1 MKTIEEQ
8 KLTIK
13 DAIPEDQ
20 LNGEV
25 KTEIE
30 KILKNGKI
38 SKKEKILFMKQI
50 NIYTISSNMKQ

>member
-38 SKKEKILFMKQI
+38 SKKEKI
-50 NIYTISSNMKQ
+50 

>member
-38 SKKEKILFMKQI
+38 SKKEKIQFMKQI

>member
-13 DAIPEDQ
+13 DAIPKDQ

-25 KTEIE
+25 KIEIE
-30 KILKNGKI
+30 KNLKNGKI
-38 SKKEKILFMKQI
+38 SKKEKI
-50 NIYTISSNMKQ
+50 